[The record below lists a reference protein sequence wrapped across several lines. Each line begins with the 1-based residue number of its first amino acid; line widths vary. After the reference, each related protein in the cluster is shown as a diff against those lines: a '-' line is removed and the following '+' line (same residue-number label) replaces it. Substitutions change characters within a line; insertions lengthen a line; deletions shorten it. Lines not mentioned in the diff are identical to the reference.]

1 MDAIKLLKEDHEELR
16 SYFGSYK
23 AADSDDEKHEIFKK
37 IKDKLAVHTHI
48 EETVFYPKLKEHE
61 KLKDIT
67 MEGIEEHHLGDLFV
81 SEISKLADDSDKF
94 EPKMDVLIESTEHH
108 LMEEEGKMFP
118 KVKDVFDEETLEEL
132 GKEMKKAEKE
142 FMKTHSASA
151 N

>member
-1 MDAIKLLKEDHEELR
+1 MDAIKLLKEDHDELR

-23 AADSDDEKHEIFKK
+23 AADSDDEKHKIFKK

-48 EETVFYPKLKEHE
+48 EETVFYPKLKEYE

-118 KVKDVFDEETLEEL
+118 KVRDVFDEETLEEL
-132 GKEMKKAEKE
+132 GKEMEKAEKE
-142 FMKTHSASA
+142 FTKSHSADA